1 MEGHQR
7 EGNEIQG
14 DQVRPELPGYGNGP
28 GRQRTHNALQC
39 GRRAARPN
47 GDRINQGL
55 FRAFDPAL
63 EAGFRRPTT
72 SNDHAMISASPA
84 PMCVTWTTSSCHD
97 SAPVAPA
104 WLAAMG
110 NVCVVPH
117 QELATSDR
125 AMAHVNQ
132 AAITITQTDLS
143 PTLCG
148 SASSAVARTMNSI
161 RRDAEAWAKSH
172 PDESNPTI
180 LPEPKQSPAPDR

>member
-1 MEGHQR
+1 MFVYALHL
-7 EGNEIQG
+7 GNKRAVWRRSGQLKVGES
-14 DQVRPELPGYGNGP
+14 RPLIH
-28 GRQRTHNALQC
+28 RVW
-39 GRRAARPN
+39 PN

-55 FRAFDPAL
+55 FRAFDPAP
-63 EAGFRRPTT
+63 EAGFRRPTS

-132 AAITITQTDLS
+132 AATTITQTDLS

-161 RRDAEAWAKSH
+161 PFVTNWM
-172 PDESNPTI
+172 
-180 LPEPKQSPAPDR
+180 